1 MDNKKYIE
9 ELEKNIPEE
18 KLKEIKKMF
27 TKKKDVDSLIKEH
40 LDQAKKLKEKKFQAR
55 FKAVLNDLKKFQD
68 KISDEDIEKLHHTL
82 VNRYGVKKEEN
93 QEDNQE

>member
-1 MDNKKYIE
+1 MAV
-9 ELEKNIPEE
+9 
-18 KLKEIKKMF
+18 
-27 TKKKDVDSLIKEH
+27 KKDIDSLIKEH

-55 FKAVLNDLKKFQD
+55 FKTVLNDLKKFQD

-93 QEDNQE
+93 QEINQEENQE